1 MRPSATDWVCL
12 YPCVCVSVGHDREP
26 SKTANTV
33 WAADSSGPKEPHI
46 IWRLGFPIRRA
57 TLGGTGTQ
65 ESKTH
70 ARRSQKGWEAGVC
83 TLTWRCKD
91 CAAGVRSVA
100 TITVTTC
107 SHCYR
112 WDWRFLNKIPADCR
126 RLYSCRPTRRNSTV
140 LLCRLISAMW
150 VLHNA
155 LIRWIKIYRSARMNV
170 LGVYLKRTCSLVTSA
185 SSALGVLNDYAL

>member
-33 WAADSSGPKEPHI
+33 WAADSSGPKEPRI

-100 TITVTTC
+100 TITC
-107 SHCYR
+107 NNL
-112 WDWRFLNKIPADCR
+112 FALLPL
-126 RLYSCRPTRRNSTV
+126 RLEISQQDSCRLSPTLFMPSDETKLDCFAVSVNFGDV
-140 LLCRLISAMW
+140 GFA
-150 VLHNA
+150 
-155 LIRWIKIYRSARMNV
+155 
-170 LGVYLKRTCSLVTSA
+170 
-185 SSALGVLNDYAL
+185 